1 MLFLDVTYFP
11 NPKLMRIKYTINS
24 QCTQIITGE
33 NTSCFPFMQV
43 SKIQYLF
50 FAILFIPPK
59 LK

>member
-11 NPKLMRIKYTINS
+11 NPKLMRIKYTIS
-24 QCTQIITGE
+24 HCTQINTGE

-59 LK
+59 LQ